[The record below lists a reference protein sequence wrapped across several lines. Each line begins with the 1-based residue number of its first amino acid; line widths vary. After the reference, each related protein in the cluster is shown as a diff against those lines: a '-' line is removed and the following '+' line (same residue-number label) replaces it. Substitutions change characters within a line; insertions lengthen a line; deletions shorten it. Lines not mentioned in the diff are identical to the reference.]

1 MDNRP
6 NFIVRCALA
15 SAMRT
20 VRQIGE
26 AIALGLGL
34 AAGSIAHAGVP
45 LPVVAE
51 TTGIPSLAA
60 VVKRIAPSVVNI
72 EGRARLA
79 AAPATKRGQTGK
91 GIALAARDE
100 IRTFG
105 SGVVFDSLRGLIITN
120 SHLVDHADEIK
131 VKLTD
136 GRALPA
142 RRVGADPETDVAVIQ
157 VRADGLT
164 ELPFG
169 NSDRL
174 EVGDFVFAI
183 GNPLEIGQ
191 TVTAGM
197 VSGLHRTNVGLGP
210 YEDFIQTDAAIYP
223 GNSGGALVD
232 LRGDLVGINTA
243 FMAVRKNNPGM
254 SFAIPI
260 NMASALVDQMLEFG
274 DIRRG
279 VLGLTYD
286 DFTSARSRS
295 LAGAVVREVDPRS
308 AAERAGLKPGDLVM
322 ELGGKPVRDGADL
335 RIRLA
340 LLRAGEVAE
349 LAVWRPGGTLIV
361 RAHGDGHKGF
371 RAHDGG
377 PFTSDLSGQDFWS
390 RDGDGLLRLSRRPSR
405 PLSRDRYRRP
415 QSRA

>member
-6 NFIVRCALA
+6 DFIA
-15 SAMRT
+15 SA
-20 VRQIGE
+20 VRIALHA
-26 AIALGLGL
+26 AITLGALSLGLG
-34 AAGSIAHAGVP
+34 AGAVAHAGVP

-51 TTGIPSLAA
+51 TAGMPSLAT

-72 EGRARLA
+72 EGKGRVA
-79 AAPATKRGQTGK
+79 AEPGTKRPQAGK
-91 GIALAARDE
+91 GVGPVLRARDE

-105 SGVVFDSLRGLIITN
+105 SGVVFDALRGFIITN
-120 SHLVDHADEIK
+120 SHVIDHADEIT

-183 GNPLEIGQ
+183 GNPRAIGQ
-191 TVTAGM
+191 TVTAGI
-197 VSGLHRTNVGLGP
+197 VSGLHRAKVGLGP

-232 LRGDLVGINTA
+232 LRGNLVGINTA
-243 FMAVRKNNPGM
+243 FIGVGKNNPGM
-254 SFAIPI
+254 SLAIPI
-260 NMASALVDQMLEFG
+260 NMARALVDQMLEFG

-279 VLGLTYD
+279 ALGFTYHVRP
-286 DFTSARSRS
+286 ASRPQ
-295 LAGAVVREVDPRS
+295 AFGS
-308 AAERAGLKPGDLVM
+308 AAG
-322 ELGGKPVRDGADL
+322 
-335 RIRLA
+335 
-340 LLRAGEVAE
+340 
-349 LAVWRPGGTLIV
+349 
-361 RAHGDGHKGF
+361 
-371 RAHDGG
+371 
-377 PFTSDLSGQDFWS
+377 
-390 RDGDGLLRLSRRPSR
+390 SRRPPGR
-405 PLSRDRYRRP
+405 PAIGGRACRAHAIHGDRLAREPPLSLSKGRGRP
-415 QSRA
+415 RS